1 MPSADHD
8 ARDGLER
15 DMANHE
21 ARFNGEVHASRNQ
34 VLAAE
39 ALQQLDRERAE
50 TPQVIAPEPL
60 AHAPIEPTVTSH
72 ELNGQRYKVDV
83 APDKTP
89 MYRTAT
95 EFEHHVLRHAQP
107 RIDML
112 LTKQDEGP
120 FGTPSWRVR
129 TIAALYFKIKSHEAF
144 TSGKADEAD
153 VYERCFQQDLY
164 ELLEASNQPFG
175 DWRKSVPAK
184 PLIIT

>member
-1 MPSADHD
+1 ME
-8 ARDGLER
+8 ARDLLES
-15 DMANHE
+15 DMARHQT
-21 ARFNGEVHASRNQ
+21 RFSGEVTASSNQ
-34 VLAAE
+34 ALAAD

-50 TPQVIAPEPL
+50 SLPPPPSSEVSGS
-60 AHAPIEPTVTSH
+60 APIEHVVTER
-72 ELNGQRYKVDV
+72 ELNGQKYKIDVDV
-83 APDKTP
+83 DKTP

-107 RIDML
+107 RINLL

-120 FGTPSWRVR
+120 FGTPSWRIR
-129 TIAALYFKIKSHEAF
+129 TMAALYFKIKSHEAF
-144 TSGKADEAD
+144 TSGKTDEAD
-153 VYERCFQQDLY
+153 IYDRAFQQDLY